1 MKKVTMTFVV
11 SDSIADD
18 VQNEMTWGEMGN
30 AARILNANCAMQ
42 SLRLLKTFT
51 TTDLEEL

>member
-30 AARILNANCAMQ
+30 AARILNANC
-42 SLRLLKTFT
+42 
-51 TTDLEEL
+51 EESDWNIEDYKDI